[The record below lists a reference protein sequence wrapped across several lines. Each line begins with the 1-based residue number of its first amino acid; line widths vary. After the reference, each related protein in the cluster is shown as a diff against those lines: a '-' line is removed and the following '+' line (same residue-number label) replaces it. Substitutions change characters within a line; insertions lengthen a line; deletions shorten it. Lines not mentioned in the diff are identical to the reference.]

1 MGVFDKL
8 RWNACTRILMWSL
21 VFVSIMLTMAA
32 IVFYSYELYIHGRKK
47 HYIAWFSAGG
57 FVLMT
62 MPISLRV
69 IVSHLTHWNIPQ
81 VQKFVVR
88 IVWMVPLYSVE
99 SWLSLR
105 FRSVA
110 LQIQTL
116 RWCYESYVIYSFLYF
131 LISALGDEHRLIG
144 LLKEKPAERGHHMW
158 PVKLCIYPWSM
169 GYEFF
174 HNCKIGVLQYVV
186 IQNILALIIVML
198 EGFHKY
204 DEGKFRFDK
213 GYLYICVISSFS
225 QMWALYCLAQFYF
238 ATREDLQPWR
248 PLGKFLCVKL
258 VNTNATLYILNHMRL
273 NLPYFRLCSL
283 LGGSLLSFL
292 FLPRP
297 E

>member
-1 MGVFDKL
+1 
-8 RWNACTRILMWSL
+8 
-21 VFVSIMLTMAA
+21 
-32 IVFYSYELYIHGRKK
+32 
-47 HYIAWFSAGG
+47 
-57 FVLMT
+57 MT

-69 IVSHLTHWNIPQ
+69 IVSHLMHWNLPQ

-105 FRSVA
+105 FRSFA
-110 LQIQTL
+110 LQIETL

-131 LISALGDEHRLIG
+131 LISALGDEHRLIC
-144 LLKEKPAERGHHMW
+144 LLKEKPAERGNHMW
-158 PVKLCIYPWSM
+158 PFKLCLYPWSM
-169 GYEFF
+169 GHEFF

-186 IQNILALIIVML
+186 IQNVLALIIVML

-204 DEGKFRFDK
+204 DEGRFRFDR
-213 GYLYICVISSFS
+213 GYLYICVISSLS

-258 VNTNATLYILNHMRL
+258 VRKQTFSLCLPQVIDMLSILNQLQLIYIFRL
-273 NLPYFRLCSL
+273 LLRLCSS
-283 LGGSLLSFL
+283 LGGSLCSFL
-292 FLPRP
+292 SQRRQVWFTQDRALIIGLETKLLKDSRTTSSASKCFSLL
-297 E
+297 